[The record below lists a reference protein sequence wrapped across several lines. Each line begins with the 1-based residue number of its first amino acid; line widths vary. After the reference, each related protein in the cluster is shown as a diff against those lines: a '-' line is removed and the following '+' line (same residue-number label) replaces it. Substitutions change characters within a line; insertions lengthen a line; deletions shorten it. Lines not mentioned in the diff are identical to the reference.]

1 MNIREITGYET
12 SRDYKLLVELMKKS
26 SVICIVDYTA
36 GNTIIPAVRRI
47 ANTAYTA
54 DDDGND
60 CWWSISTI
68 GICYVVA
75 WGEDM
80 FIDRCK
86 DANVEFLIPN
96 GV

>member
-36 GNTIIPAVRRI
+36 SNTIIPALRDI
-47 ANTAYTA
+47 AHTIYYANEN
-54 DDDGND
+54 GSD
-60 CWWSISTI
+60 CWLSIDAR
-68 GICYVVA
+68 GLGYVTA
-75 WGEDM
+75 WNEDL

-96 GV
+96 GA